1 MPRWTPEQE
10 EAINKSGSN
19 IIVSAGAGSGK
30 TAVLSQRVLN
40 KIDSGIHV
48 NELLILTFTKAAASE
63 MKERIRKKIL
73 SDPKYSDEVK
83 LINSSYITTF
93 DSFALSVVKK
103 YHYLL
108 NISSDISISD
118 ESIVRIKENEIIDKI
133 FDELYLSHNN
143 DFENLILKYSVK
155 NDKEIK
161 KNILKVC
168 NIISSKINYQEYIN
182 NIKSSISDDKYLD
195 KIYNEYLLILK
206 EKRNELNNE
215 LSNLSLY
222 LDNKNYEKFYNCVS
236 GLLTCDLSEM
246 HLYKSI
252 EMPKG
257 VRYSSDEAKEQ
268 KERFKSVVD
277 EIKAL
282 LEYGT
287 KEEIIENIKSTY
299 NDINI
304 ILDIVLMYIDKLN
317 KYKKE
322 NNIYTFNDIAF
333 LSIKVLKDNIEVRE
347 ELKNSFKEIMIDEY
361 QDTNDIQDEFIKLI
375 ENNNVYMV
383 GDIKQSIYKFRGSNP
398 FIFKSKYDSYSKGID
413 GYKIDLIKNFRS
425 RDEVLNSINR
435 IFELLMDD
443 YIGNANYKESHEMVY
458 GNTSYDNEKD
468 NIDYNASIL
477 EYNESEE
484 YSNSEIEMF
493 LIAKDIKDK
502 VKSGMMVFDKETSKL
517 RKCKYSDFVII
528 LDRSKLFT
536 SYKKVFEYNNIPLT
550 ILKDESLSD
559 NSDLYLIRNI
569 IDFIIHIENKIYDI
583 DFRYD
588 FVSIARSFLYEYS
601 DQEIFDVIKNNSY
614 YETNIYKDLSSIV
627 YSTSDELLINILNV
641 TDYFNKLNKVG
652 DYLNTSIR
660 LKSIFSISNN
670 LNNFGYDIN
679 DFKKYLDDVIESGI
693 DIRYKSSDNSTDSVR
708 IMTIHASKGLEYPVC
723 YFADLYHKFNNADLK
738 EKFLVTNS
746 YGLIES
752 NELNVLKELYKHE
765 YNVEEISE
773 RLRLFYVALTRA
785 REKIIIV
792 LPNKEELNYPE
803 NEDGLIDNSYR
814 TNFKSLSDFIYSI
827 KEYISDY
834 FDLVDIDTLGLTKK
848 YLYKTKLSNKILNSS
863 ETINVSEINIINNE
877 TTNKHFSKE
886 QSNII
891 SKSEYD
897 NMKYGTLIHK
907 YLEYI
912 DFNNYD
918 NSIIKDEKI
927 RKKIDNLVKNII
939 KDGIINIYKEY
950 EFIYVKDNIKYNG
963 IIDLM
968 IEYNDSI
975 DIIDYKLKNIK
986 DEKYKDQLNG
996 YKKYIESISDKKIN
1010 LYLYSILDEK
1020 IEII

>member
-1 MPRWTPEQE
+1 
-10 EAINKSGSN
+10 
-19 IIVSAGAGSGK
+19 
-30 TAVLSQRVLN
+30 
-40 KIDSGIHV
+40 
-48 NELLILTFTKAAASE
+48 
-63 MKERIRKKIL
+63 
-73 SDPKYSDEVK
+73 
-83 LINSSYITTF
+83 
-93 DSFALSVVKK
+93 
-103 YHYLL
+103 
-108 NISSDISISD
+108 
-118 ESIVRIKENEIIDKI
+118 
-133 FDELYLSHNN
+133 
-143 DFENLILKYSVK
+143 
-155 NDKEIK
+155 
-161 KNILKVC
+161 
-168 NIISSKINYQEYIN
+168 
-182 NIKSSISDDKYLD
+182 
-195 KIYNEYLLILK
+195 
-206 EKRNELNNE
+206 
-215 LSNLSLY
+215 
-222 LDNKNYEKFYNCVS
+222 
-236 GLLTCDLSEM
+236 
-246 HLYKSI
+246 
-252 EMPKG
+252 
-257 VRYSSDEAKEQ
+257 
-268 KERFKSVVD
+268 
-277 EIKAL
+277 
-282 LEYGT
+282 
-287 KEEIIENIKSTY
+287 
-299 NDINI
+299 
-304 ILDIVLMYIDKLN
+304 
-317 KYKKE
+317 
-322 NNIYTFNDIAF
+322 
-333 LSIKVLKDNIEVRE
+333 
-347 ELKNSFKEIMIDEY
+347 
-361 QDTNDIQDEFIKLI
+361 
-375 ENNNVYMV
+375 
-383 GDIKQSIYKFRGSNP
+383 
-398 FIFKSKYDSYSKGID
+398 
-413 GYKIDLIKNFRS
+413 
-425 RDEVLNSINR
+425 
-435 IFELLMDD
+435 MDD

-792 LPNKEELNYPE
+792 LPNKEELNYPK